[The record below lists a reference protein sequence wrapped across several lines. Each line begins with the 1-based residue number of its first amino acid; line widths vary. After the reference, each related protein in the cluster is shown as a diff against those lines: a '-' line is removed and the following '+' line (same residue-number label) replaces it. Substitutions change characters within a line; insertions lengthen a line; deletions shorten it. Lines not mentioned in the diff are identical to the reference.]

1 MLVVM
6 KNVASA
12 EEIEAV
18 VGVIQE
24 MGYDAR
30 PIPGGQRTAVGI
42 IGNDGGIDAG
52 RLQGLEG
59 VLEVIPVTHP
69 YKQVSREW
77 QEEDTVVSLANGTS
91 FGGPTSR

>member
-30 PIPGGQRTAVGI
+30 PHSGWAADRRGYHRQ
-42 IGNDGGIDAG
+42 
-52 RLQGLEG
+52 
-59 VLEVIPVTHP
+59 
-69 YKQVSREW
+69 
-77 QEEDTVVSLANGTS
+77 
-91 FGGPTSR
+91 